1 MLCGFYALTAP
12 RNLPALSR
20 IPQPQIARPGKRP
33 HLRGNFLDSPRKLQ
47 IRGFAGCVAT
57 DRILPVALR
66 GLLIA
71 RCFHK
76 SESNFICRMAPQVFG
91 RLDWNRRREQ
101 SAALQSADKARKRK
115 NCPEE
120 IRGNFRF
127 LRQPRLR
134 SAATYVC
141 VGSLVCKFAF
151 LSAGFFITLA
161 VCWP

>member
-1 MLCGFYALTAP
+1 MKLPVGLARRPARIKRRGRPPPFQSIAQTRNASPSKSPITYTHRRAIPAQRRASTQFEARRFSPMEDAVLCGFYALTAP

-47 IRGFAGCVAT
+47 ICRFAGRVAT
-57 DRILPVALR
+57 DRILAVALR

-91 RLDWNRRREQ
+91 R
-101 SAALQSADKARKRK
+101 S
-115 NCPEE
+115 
-120 IRGNFRF
+120 
-127 LRQPRLR
+127 
-134 SAATYVC
+134 
-141 VGSLVCKFAF
+141 
-151 LSAGFFITLA
+151 
-161 VCWP
+161 